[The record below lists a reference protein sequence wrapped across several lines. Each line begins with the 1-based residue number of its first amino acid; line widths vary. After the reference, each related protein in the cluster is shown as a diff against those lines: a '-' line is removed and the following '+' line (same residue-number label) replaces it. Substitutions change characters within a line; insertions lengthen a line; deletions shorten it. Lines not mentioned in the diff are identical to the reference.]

1 MICDGMMTYMHEQ
14 DYRVGNDVT
23 IVTRLSV
30 KVLTSSVAVITVVTS
45 SVRIWRIRNK
55 NTLRQGLVIC

>member
-23 IVTRLSV
+23 IVTRLAV
-30 KVLTSSVAVITVVTS
+30 KVLTSSVAVVTVVAS
-45 SVRIWRIRNK
+45 SVRIWRTINK